1 MRRIQAGV
9 TCRVAEAETPEVRR
23 FLAREWPLAD
33 RRLFG
38 EDLDWTSRPVV
49 VEALAG
55 RELVGVALGEAV
67 AGMARLHDVLVADA
81 HRGRG
86 LGSRLVEL
94 FCVRAARLGAAR
106 CFLRC
111 PDTDRHRGFYE
122 RLGFVLVA
130 RLPRYYHGRDFL
142 EYLREPLVPQPAG
155 SARAIDAATP
165 QVVRSSRSPMPDQP
179 ATPSAGEF
187 GAAFKSFLEQS
198 VSQAPAPEPVFAA
211 RLRAHLGAD
220 PATLPTVSDTHQ
232 VTDQPNL
239 QLALDDWLRGAG
251 RSFEA
256 LGVASEYKRIGGLG
270 LADLLAPGGGLLR
283 TGPAAGPV
291 EWTTVHLDG
300 DRTVTCLQFGLL
312 LVTDGDDRFAILVR
326 GPTGYGVDPSVQVE
340 AMATDRERARR
351 LLAGLRAGMAERNVY
366 RGRVISLLAHRYG
379 PPSVRFHELP
389 PVGRDD
395 IVLPEGLLERLERH
409 TLEFS
414 RHRERLLAAGRHLRR
429 GILLHGRPGTGKTLT
444 ATYLAG
450 RMDDRTVVLVT
461 GREVGMLRRSCELAR
476 LLAPSMVVLED
487 VDLIAEERTGQSPG
501 QTTLLFELLNEM
513 DGLPGDADVVVLLTS
528 NRPER
533 LEPALVARPGR
544 VDLAVEVP
552 LPDAA
557 ARRRLF
563 ELYGRGLV
571 LRVGDLDGLVGR
583 TEGVSPAFIRE
594 LLRKAALLAV
604 GPGEEIVVEDQH
616 LDQALH
622 ELVVGGGELTGRLL
636 GG

>member
-1 MRRIQAGV
+1 M
-9 TCRVAEAETPEVRR
+9 
-23 FLAREWPLAD
+23 AD
-33 RRLFG
+33 
-38 EDLDWTSRPVV
+38 
-49 VEALAG
+49 
-55 RELVGVALGEAV
+55 
-67 AGMARLHDVLVADA
+67 
-81 HRGRG
+81 
-86 LGSRLVEL
+86 
-94 FCVRAARLGAAR
+94 
-106 CFLRC
+106 
-111 PDTDRHRGFYE
+111 
-122 RLGFVLVA
+122 
-130 RLPRYYHGRDFL
+130 
-142 EYLREPLVPQPAG
+142 Q
-155 SARAIDAATP
+155 
-165 QVVRSSRSPMPDQP
+165 SS
-179 ATPSAGEF
+179 TPSAREF

-198 VSQAPAPEPVFAA
+198 VGEAPATESAFAA
-211 RLRAHLGAD
+211 VIRAHLGAD
-220 PATLPTVSDTHQ
+220 PATLPTVSDTHE

-239 QLALDDWLRGAG
+239 QLALDDWLGGPG
-251 RSFEA
+251 RSFQA

-270 LADLLAPGGGLLR
+270 LGDLLAPAGGLLR
-283 TGPAAGPV
+283 AGPAIGPV
-291 EWTTVHLDG
+291 EWVTVRLDG
-300 DRTVTCLQFGLL
+300 GRTVTCLQFGLL
-312 LVTDGDDRFAILVR
+312 LVRDGDDRFALLVR
-326 GPTGYGVDPSVQVE
+326 GPSNYGMERNVQVE
-340 AMATDRERARR
+340 VMAADRERARR
-351 LLAGLRAGMAERNVY
+351 LLAELRAGMAERNVY

-389 PVGRDD
+389 VVARED

-409 TLEFS
+409 TVGFS

-450 RMDDRTVVLVT
+450 RMEDRTVVLVT

-487 VDLIAEERTGQSPG
+487 VDLVAEERTEQSPG

-528 NRPER
+528 NRPEL

-552 LPDAA
+552 LPDPA

-571 LRVGDLDGLVGR
+571 LRVDGLDRLVAR

-604 GPGEEIVVEDQH
+604 GPGEEIVVEDRH

-622 ELVVGGGELTGRLL
+622 ELVVGGGELTRRLL
-636 GG
+636 GAAE